1 MHPDNNHDRT
11 WPSPAA
17 AGPVSARI
25 RLPASKSV
33 TNRALVLAALSD
45 GPAVITNPLRARDTM
60 LAAGALRALG
70 TEILDEE
77 KDAESRT
84 AWHVTPGQPAP
95 GSSVSVDVGNAGTVM
110 RFLPGVAA
118 LTSAAVAFDGD
129 ARARQRPVG
138 PILAA
143 LRQLGAHIEDGG
155 RAAVPFTV
163 HGRGSVRGGTVVL
176 DASGSSQLVSG
187 LLLAAPR
194 FDEGIEIRHEGPPVP
209 SAPHIA
215 MTVRMLRAA
224 GADVAELRS
233 GAGSSG
239 AGPGESGPG
248 ESGPGE
254 SGPGE
259 SGPGESGPG
268 ESGPGESGSGESGSG
283 ESGPRVRPDA
293 WRVRP
298 GRLDLGAITV
308 EPDLSNAGPFLA
320 AALVTGGTVTVPD
333 WPRDSLQAAGQ
344 ILDVLTRMGARCD
357 VGADGLTI
365 TGTGRIRGITADL
378 RDVNELAPVLTAA
391 AAVAESPSVFTGLA
405 HTRTHETDRL
415 AALAKE
421 INALGGDITELP
433 DGLQIRPRPL
443 RAEGAS
449 GPFGSYDDHRM
460 VMAAAVLG
468 LVVPGIR
475 VANAETVAKTFP
487 GFTQVWADMLG
498 SEP

>member
-1 MHPDNNHDRT
+1 MHPDNNQGGT
-11 WPSPAA
+11 WSSPAA
-17 AGPVSARI
+17 DGPVSARV
-25 RLPASKSV
+25 RLPASKSI

-45 GPAVITNPLRARDTM
+45 GPAVISNPLRARDTV
-60 LAAGALRALG
+60 LAAAALRALG
-70 TEILDEE
+70 AVILDDEH
-77 KDAESRT
+77 DSRT
-84 AWHVTPGQPAP
+84 AWRVTPGQPAP
-95 GSSVSVDVGNAGTVM
+95 GSAVSVDVGNAGTVM
-110 RFLPGVAA
+110 RFLPGLAA
-118 LTSAAVAFDGD
+118 LTSAVVAFDGD

-143 LRQLGAHIEDGG
+143 LRQLGAQIEDGG
-155 RAAVPFTV
+155 RAAVPFIV
-163 HGRGSVRGGTVVL
+163 RGRGAVRGGTVAL

-187 LLLAAPR
+187 LLLSAPR
-194 FDEGIEIRHEGPPVP
+194 FNEGVEIRHEGPPVP

-224 GADVAELRS
+224 GADVTELRS
-233 GAGSSG
+233 GGSGSG
-239 AGPGESGPG
+239 RARPGGSGPG
-248 ESGPGE
+248 G
-254 SGPGE
+254 
-259 SGPGESGPG
+259 
-268 ESGPGESGSGESGSG
+268 
-283 ESGPRVRPDA
+283 RPEA

-298 GRLDLGAITV
+298 GRLDLGSVTV

-320 AALVTGGTVTVPD
+320 AALVTGGTVTIGD
-333 WPRDSLQAAGQ
+333 WPRDSLQAAGA
-344 ILDVLTRMGARCD
+344 ILDVLIRMGARCE

-421 INALGGDITELP
+421 VNALGGDITELP

-443 RAEGAS
+443 RAGAAG

-475 VANAETVAKTFP
+475 VAGADTVAKTFP
-487 GFTQVWADMLG
+487 GFTDVWEVLVRGGDSA
-498 SEP
+498 EPPAVSVSVNPGGTHPPSPSL